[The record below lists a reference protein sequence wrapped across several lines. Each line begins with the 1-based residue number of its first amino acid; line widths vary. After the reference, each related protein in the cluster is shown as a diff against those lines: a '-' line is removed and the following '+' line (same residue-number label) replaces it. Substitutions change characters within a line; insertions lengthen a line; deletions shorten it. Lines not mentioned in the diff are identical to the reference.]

1 MRFNAAEGGGA
12 QVREEVLARFFKGRA
27 TPAELARDLKGSEQ
41 RVSDIQSIVEIE
53 DMQEEFVVTRG
64 MAVALCDAIL
74 GQELEPSTLATI
86 GFALMASDKFSWDGE
101 DVLGEIIADWSCPE
115 INYTLN
121 MENVRQFR
129 AWLMEQEPYPA
140 RPSPAAG
147 RPEIISVRRK
157 KKP

>member
-1 MRFNAAEGGGA
+1 MQRKGVERA
-12 QVREEVLARFFKGRA
+12 VREEVLARFFKGRA

-64 MAVALCDAIL
+64 MAVALCDAVL
-74 GQELEPSTLATI
+74 SEQLEPSALATI

-115 INYTLN
+115 INFTLN

-129 AWLMEQEPYPA
+129 AWLIEQEPYPV
-140 RPSPAAG
+140 RPSVAAG
-147 RPEIISVRRK
+147 SPKIISVRRK
-157 KKP
+157 KNPQR